1 MNASLAGGT
10 SEFTRPEQ
18 LMYVIV
24 RLWTS
29 ALRLG
34 RHEFCSILNLALIKD
49 DAQTMAHTAMI
60 TQAGYMPLHAVTRR
74 HMPLLAMSRRPTAV
88 AVCNDM

>member
-60 TQAGYMPLHAVTRR
+60 TQAGYMPFHAVTCRYTPS
-74 HMPLLAMSRRPTAV
+74 HAV
-88 AVCNDM
+88 TGDVTQTDSSNGM